1 MKLQFN
7 RRYTTIAVYVV
18 LVFAACLLLVIA
30 AFRLEL
36 IRAVFS
42 KMITVISPILW
53 GFVIAY
59 LLNPLMK
66 RIEGILCKL
75 FCRKKPRHKL
85 VRSLSVAASIL
96 LLLSVVAGLMA
107 AIIPEV
113 IRNIQ
118 SIGEAMQDP
127 GFIAG
132 LKQEAETLI
141 TDFSGQAGFL
151 QKHLHLD
158 YVDLREM
165 LFNLISQFELNIGKI
180 FAKDGFIAGL
190 TSGFMSV
197 LNGIKNVFLGMI
209 ISIYLLYSKEKFLA
223 QSKKFIC
230 AVCSQDSAQ
239 RIFLLVGRVNRK
251 FIHYFTGVAFDC
263 TLIGVVTFLFMTIV
277 GLPYAPLISVL
288 LALTNAIPI
297 FGPFIGGIP
306 SVLLLLLFSPIKA
319 LVFMVFIIILQQI
332 DGNII
337 APKILGDQL
346 GLSAFW
352 IMAAVF
358 VGGGLFGF
366 VGMIIASPV
375 FAVLYSICSE
385 YVCDRLEAKGLPVS
399 TASYLPEEPQYEET
413 PVPPSR
419 EEQGKKNATLTDG
432 ESHPESQES
441 TM

>member
-42 KMITVISPILW
+42 KCIAVTSPILW

-66 RIEGILCKL
+66 RIEGL
-75 FCRKKPRHKL
+75 FAKMLCRKKKRRKL
-85 VRSLSVAASIL
+85 VRSLSVAASMI
-96 LLLSVVAGLMA
+96 LLLSVVAGLIA

-113 IRNIQ
+113 IQNIQ
-118 SIGEAMQDP
+118 SIGEAVQDP

-141 TDFSGQAGFL
+141 TDFSGKAGFF
-151 QKHLHLD
+151 QKYLHLD
-158 YVDLREM
+158 GTDLQEI

-230 AVCSQDSAQ
+230 AVCAPESAHK
-239 RIFLLVGRVNRK
+239 IFRFVGRVNRN

-277 GLPYAPLISVL
+277 KLPYAPLISVL

-319 LVFMVFIIILQQI
+319 LIFMVFIIILQQI

-352 IMAAVF
+352 VMAAVF
-358 VGGGLFGF
+358 IGGGLFGF

-375 FAVLYSICSE
+375 FAVIYSICSD
-385 YVCDRLEAKGLPVS
+385 YVCDRLEAKGLPVA
-399 TASYLPEEPQYEET
+399 TASYLQEESMPQSDTMPQKEEEPET
-413 PVPPSR
+413 H
-419 EEQGKKNATLTDG
+419 NASATDTA
-432 ESHPESQES
+432 SPPESQEN
-441 TM
+441 M